1 MRKGWIAIYKVLS
14 TATFNNTIPHNRA
27 MLEMSLLLLVAF
39 IVFGTILGFLFLMPL
54 VVVGANAI
62 ILYFLF
68 LRIYTEITKY
78 KRSEHYAL
86 SFVAAMMILLI
97 VKNFLSVWW
106 ITTATLLAFV
116 ITHVYILFEKK
127 H

>member
-1 MRKGWIAIYKVLS
+1 
-14 TATFNNTIPHNRA
+14 
-27 MLEMSLLLLVAF
+27 MLEMSLLALIAF
-39 IVFGTILGFLFLMPL
+39 IIFAVILGWLFLMPL
-54 VVVGANAI
+54 VVVAANAI

-97 VKNFLSVWW
+97 VKNFLPFWW
-106 ITTATLLAFV
+106 ITTATLLAFM
-116 ITHVYILFEKK
+116 ITHIYILLEKK
-127 H
+127 N